1 MNGLLQRY
9 MENDNIVKKIIAL
22 KLAESGGDCS
32 AAND

>member
-9 MENDNIVKKIIAL
+9 MENDNIVKEIITL
-22 KLAESGGDCS
+22 KPAESGGDCS